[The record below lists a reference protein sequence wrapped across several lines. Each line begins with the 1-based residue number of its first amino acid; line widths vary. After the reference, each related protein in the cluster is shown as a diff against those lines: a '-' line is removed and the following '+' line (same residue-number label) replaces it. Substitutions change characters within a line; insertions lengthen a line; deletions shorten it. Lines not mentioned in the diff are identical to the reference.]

1 MLEKR
6 TLGKT
11 DIEVSPI
18 GIGVMLW
25 LDGKGLIWGR
35 LPAVPKE
42 TENVIIKEAV
52 EGGINFF
59 DTAEIYGFGKSE
71 RALSSALQANKIADT
86 DVVIGTKWRPAFR
99 RARNMRK
106 SIHKRIEYLSPYTI
120 DLYMVHFPY
129 MTFSRVKGQMK
140 EMISLVREQKIRSI
154 GVSNF
159 DEQKMRTAHA
169 LLENEEIPLAVNQ
182 VEYSLLERSI
192 ESNGILDA
200 AEELGITIVA
210 YSPIHQGL
218 LTGKYH
224 TNPDLLKNKSRA
236 FSMGFKRRLSKT
248 QPLIDIL
255 TEVGNNYSAT
265 PSQVALNWLITNRGK
280 TVLAIPG
287 ATKIGH
293 ARESAGAMIFQITN
307 SEREEIDLASQKV
320 IQFS

>member
-11 DIEVSPI
+11 DIKVSPI

-35 LPAVPKE
+35 FPAVSKE
-42 TENVIIKEAV
+42 TENSIIKEAV
-52 EGGINFF
+52 DGGINFF

-71 RALSSALQANKIADT
+71 RALSSALQANKIADA
-86 DVVIGTKWRPAFR
+86 DIVIGTKWRPIFR
-99 RARNMRK
+99 RAKNMRK
-106 SIHKRIEYLSPYTI
+106 TIYKRIECLSPYSI

-129 MTFSRVKGQMK
+129 GTFSRVKGQMK
-140 EMISLVREQKIRSI
+140 EMSSLLRDNKIGSI

-159 DEQKMRTAHA
+159 NEKSMRKAYG
-169 LLENEEIPLAVNQ
+169 LLENEGIPLAVNQ
-182 VEYSLLERSI
+182 VEYSLLKRSI
-192 ESNGILDA
+192 ESNGVLDT

-224 TNPDLLKNKSRA
+224 SKPELLKNKSRL
-236 FSMGFKRRLSKT
+236 FGMGFKKRLLKT

-255 TEVGNNYSAT
+255 TEVGKKYNAT
-265 PSQVALNWLITNRGK
+265 TSQVALNWLITNRGK
-280 TVLAIPG
+280 TVIAIPG

-293 ARESAGAMIFQITN
+293 AQESAGAMTFQITN
-307 SEREEIDLASQKV
+307 SEREEINIASQKV
-320 IQFS
+320 I